1 MNAIIALLQFCTI
14 LPLGKPA
21 DFDAFAR
28 NSYLYPL
35 AGWVIGAIAAIPAIL
50 IPSNTIAAAA
60 ALALVL
66 ILSGC
71 NHLDGLLD
79 FGDGLMAHGSREKR
93 VSAMTDRQIGTGG
106 VAAALIVILLAFSG
120 LLSVPSVPLAIIV
133 AEVCAKTAMA
143 LLTVVG
149 PPCKEGLHSYLH
161 ARTRPWFP
169 IGTALLCL
177 PLFLLPGSAAGT
189 AAALLTTVIVVAAM
203 RALAIRLFGGVNGD
217 VVGASSEITRALA
230 LITLALALAG

>member
-21 DFDAFAR
+21 EFDAFAR

-35 AGWVIGAIAAIPAIL
+35 AGWVIGALAAIPAIFIL
-50 IPSNTIAAAA
+50 GDAIAAAA
-60 ALALVL
+60 SLAFVL

-93 VSAMTDRQIGTGG
+93 VNAMTDRQIGTGG
-106 VAAALIVILLAFSG
+106 VAAAFIVILLAFSG
-120 LLSVPSVPLAIIV
+120 LLSVPSIPLAIII
-133 AEVCAKTAMA
+133 AEVCAKAAMA
-143 LLTVVG
+143 LLTVAG

-169 IGTALLCL
+169 LATALLCL
-177 PLFLLPGSAAGT
+177 PLFLLPGSAVGT
-189 AAALLTTVIVVAAM
+189 AAALLTAFLVVVAVRVVAM
-203 RALAIRLFGGVNGD
+203 RLFGGVNGD

-230 LITLALALAG
+230 LVALALAG

>member
-1 MNAIIALLQFCTI
+1 MKAIIALLQFCTI

-21 DFDAFAR
+21 EFEAFAR

-35 AGWVIGAIAAIPAIL
+35 AGWVIGALAAIPAMF
-50 IPSNTIAAAA
+50 IPENPIAAAA
-60 ALALVL
+60 ALASVL

-93 VSAMTDRQIGTGG
+93 INAMTDRQIGTGG
-106 VAAALIVILLAFSG
+106 VTAAFIVVLLAYSG
-120 LLSVPSVPLAIIV
+120 LLSVPSIPLAILI
-133 AEVCAKTAMA
+133 AEVCAKAAMA
-143 LLTVVG
+143 LLTVAG

-169 IGTALLCL
+169 LATALLCL
-177 PLFLLPGSAAGT
+177 PLFLLPGSFMGT
-189 AAALLTTVIVVAAM
+189 TAALLATLLVVAAM
-203 RALAIRLFGGVNGD
+203 RVLAMRLFGGVNGD
-217 VVGASSEITRALA
+217 MVGASSEITRALA
-230 LITLALALAG
+230 LIALALSG

>member
-1 MNAIIALLQFCTI
+1 MNAVIALLQFCTV

-21 DFDAFAR
+21 EFDAFAR

-35 AGWVIGAIAAIPAIL
+35 AGWVIGMLAAIPAIL
-50 IPSNTIAAAA
+50 IVQNAIAAAA
-60 ALALVL
+60 TIALVF

-93 VSAMTDRQIGTGG
+93 ISAMTDRQIGTGG
-106 VAAALIVILLAFSG
+106 IAAAAIVILLAFSG
-120 LLSVPSVPLAIIV
+120 LLSVPSIPLAIIA
-133 AEVCAKTAMA
+133 AEVCAKATMA
-143 LLTVVG
+143 FLTVAG

-169 IGTALLCL
+169 VATAVLCL
-177 PLFLLPGSAAGT
+177 PLFLLPASITGT
-189 AAALLTTVIVVAAM
+189 AAALLTTLVVVVAMRFLAM
-203 RALAIRLFGGVNGD
+203 RLFGGVNGD

-230 LITLALALAG
+230 LIALALAG

>member
-21 DFDAFAR
+21 EFDAFAR

-35 AGWVIGAIAAIPAIL
+35 AGWVIGALAAIPAIFIL
-50 IPSNTIAAAA
+50 GDAIAAAA
-60 ALALVL
+60 ALAFVL

-93 VSAMTDRQIGTGG
+93 VNAMTDRQIGTGG
-106 VAAALIVILLAFSG
+106 VAAAFIVILLAFSG
-120 LLSVPSVPLAIIV
+120 LLSVPSIPLAIII
-133 AEVCAKTAMA
+133 AEVCAKAAMA
-143 LLTVVG
+143 LLTVAG

-169 IGTALLCL
+169 LATALLCL
-177 PLFLLPGSAAGT
+177 PLFLLPGSAVGT
-189 AAALLTTVIVVAAM
+189 AAALLTAFLVVVAVRVVAM
-203 RALAIRLFGGVNGD
+203 RLFGGVNGD

-230 LITLALALAG
+230 LVALALAG

>member
-21 DFDAFAR
+21 EFDAFAR

-35 AGWVIGAIAAIPAIL
+35 AGWVIGALAAIPAIF
-50 IPSNTIAAAA
+50 IPGDAIAAAA
-60 ALALVL
+60 ALAFVL

-93 VSAMTDRQIGTGG
+93 VNAMTDRQIGTGG
-106 VAAALIVILLAFSG
+106 VAAAFIVILLAFSG
-120 LLSVPSVPLAIIV
+120 LLSVPSIPIAIII
-133 AEVCAKTAMA
+133 AEVCAKAAMA
-143 LLTVVG
+143 LLTVTG

-169 IGTALLCL
+169 LATALLCL
-177 PLFLLPGSAAGT
+177 PLFLLPGSAVGT
-189 AAALLTTVIVVAAM
+189 AAALLTAFLVVVAVRVVAM
-203 RALAIRLFGGVNGD
+203 RLFGGVNGD

-230 LITLALALAG
+230 LVALALAG